1 MQCSQPLVSVV
12 IPCYNHDKFVQ
23 DSIQS
28 VIDQTYENI
37 ELIIIDDGSKD
48 SSVKKIK
55 EMVDVCKE
63 RFVRFEFR
71 SRPNKGLSSTLNEAL
86 VWCEGEYFSAIAS
99 DDVMLA
105 NKTKIQINYM
115 ESEPSI
121 SALFGS
127 ADYINEIKEKKINN
141 TLEEKEYKFEDI
153 LLNECMFYAPT
164 QMLRLDIV
172 KEVGGYNPN
181 ILVEDWYMWLKLA
194 KRGRVYCISE
204 KLALYRV
211 HSSNSTR
218 DSQFIYENNLKTLE
232 FYKNHRFY
240 DKAYAKLRWT
250 NITWVGQTDKIKS
263 LNLLYNYVKKHPTHI
278 FTKGFLIYIKY
289 FFIKMK
295 NWN

>member
-12 IPCYNHDKFVQ
+12 IPCYNHEKFVQ

-48 SSVKKIK
+48 GSVKKIK

-99 DDVMLA
+99 DDVMLP

-115 ESEPSI
+115 KSEPSI

-127 ADYINEIKEKKINN
+127 ADYINEINEKKINN

-164 QMLRLDIV
+164 QMLRLDMV

-194 KRGRVYCISE
+194 ERGKVYCLSD
-204 KLALYRV
+204 KLALYRI
-211 HSSNSTR
+211 HSSNTTR
-218 DSQFIYENNLKTLE
+218 DSQLIYENNLKTLE
-232 FYKNHRFY
+232 FYKNHKLY

-250 NITWVGQTDKIKS
+250 NITWVAQKDRVKS
-263 LNLLYNYVKKHPTHI
+263 LNLLSGYIIEHPKHL
-278 FTKGFLIYIKY
+278 FNKGFLIYSKY

-295 NWN
+295 GWS